1 MSQGWK
7 PRGIPT
13 VLEVY
18 GRQFLIWEDIDNKFF
33 RACLAEFMA
42 MHLFVLLWYYYYYYY
57 DIYNIIIIIA
67 VVVLWLH

>member
-1 MSQGWK
+1 LSFFVAIININNNSNNSNNSNNKMSQGWK

-42 MHLFVLLWYYYYYYY
+42 MHLFVLLW
-57 DIYNIIIIIA
+57 
-67 VVVLWLH
+67 

>member
-13 VLEVY
+13 VLELY

-42 MHLFVLLWYYYYYYY
+42 MHLFVLLWY
-57 DIYNIIIIIA
+57 IIIIIIIN
-67 VVVLWLH
+67 LIIIIM